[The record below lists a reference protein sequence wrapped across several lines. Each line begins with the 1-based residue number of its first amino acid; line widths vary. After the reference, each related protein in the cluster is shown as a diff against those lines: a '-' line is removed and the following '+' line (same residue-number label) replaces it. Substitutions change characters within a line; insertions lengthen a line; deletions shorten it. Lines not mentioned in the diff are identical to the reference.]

1 MTGQTILQ
9 YEILEKLGAGGM
21 GEIYKARDTRL
32 NRLVAIKALAAR
44 SSGDPERQ
52 RRFLHEAQAASSLN
66 HPNIITI
73 HDIVSHGGQDLL
85 VMEFV
90 AGRTLAETIPP
101 GGLSVPE
108 TLRYAVQIADALQAA
123 HAAGIIHR
131 DLKPANIMV
140 TGSGLVKI
148 LDFGLAKLTHHLAE
162 SDPDGATQTMGS
174 MSLTVEGSIL
184 GTVNYMSPEQAQGK
198 RVDARCDI
206 FSFGLV
212 LYEMVTGRKAFSGDS
227 AISTLSAILR
237 DAPTPVAQI
246 VAGVPP
252 ELERVIQRAIRKE
265 PDERWQSMRDV
276 YAELAALKQ
285 KSDSGVLAAMPAPVA
300 AEPAPAPAAAVPK
313 RKRRRVA
320 LYILLAVVV
329 WWVVSHLSRRA
340 AVIQINEAAN
350 GTAADGTA
358 AKAPA
363 SASPDAPLTNRDVLA
378 MVEADVPVPVMLGQ
392 IRSSKTSFDLSTAAV
407 IKLTEGGVP
416 AAVIEAMRHPADAP
430 APAPPTTPVAPP
442 AVPATPAATG
452 RAVRVIGGVPFAVAL
467 VEDIPADAEPG
478 RPLRFR
484 VIRDVRSEDAVV
496 LAAGAV
502 LTGEVTSAEKK
513 RRLGRSRATYRLLEV
528 AAVDGSKLKVR
539 ATPGRPG
546 DGRDERPVEVP
557 GHAPSKEVLVPAGT
571 EFVAYFDGDQTV
583 TVRR

>member
-237 DAPTPVAQI
+237 DDPTPVAQI

-285 KSDSGVLAAMPAPVA
+285 KSDSGVLAAMPAPLAV
-300 AEPAPAPAAAVPK
+300 PAPAPAAAVPK
-313 RKRRRVA
+313 PKRRRVA

>member
-1 MTGQTILQ
+1 MIGQTILH

-32 NRLVAIKALAAR
+32 NRLVAIKALAAT

-90 AGRTLAETIPP
+90 AGRTLAEAIPP

-131 DLKPANIMV
+131 DLKPANVMV

-148 LDFGLAKLTHHLAE
+148 LDFGLAKLTHRLAE
-162 SDPDGATQTMGS
+162 SDADGATQTMGS

-237 DAPTPVAQI
+237 DDPTPIGQI

-252 ELERVIQRAIRKE
+252 ELERIIQRAGRKE

-276 YAELAALKQ
+276 YAELAALRQ
-285 KSDSGVLAAMPAPVA
+285 KSDSGVLAAMPAAVA
-300 AEPAPAPAAAVPK
+300 AVAAPAPVAAVPK
-313 RKRRRVA
+313 PERERKGRRVA

-329 WWVVSHLSRRA
+329 WWVVSHLSRHA
-340 AVIQINEAAN
+340 AVIQINEAA
-350 GTAADGTA
+350 DGTA
-358 AKAPA
+358 AKTPA
-363 SASPDAPLTNRDVLA
+363 AASPDAPLTNRDVLA

-430 APAPPTTPVAPP
+430 APATPAAHVAPP
-442 AVPATPAATG
+442 AAPATPTAPG

-496 LAAGAV
+496 LAEGAV
-502 LTGEVTSAEKK
+502 LTGELTSAEKK

-528 AAVDGSKLKVR
+528 AAVDGSKLNVR

-546 DGRDERPVEVP
+546 DRREERPVELP